1 MILRRLGRTDELIPE
16 VGIGTW
22 GYRGGVD
29 SLRKGI
35 EAGSRFIDTAE
46 SYGTE
51 EVVGQALKSA
61 QGAVFVATKVSPQN
75 FRAADL
81 KRSVDQSLRRLGLE
95 RVDLLQLHEPNDD
108 IPIEEPM
115 SALSD
120 LIQGGKVKFV
130 GVSNFSV
137 QQLEAAQAAFH
148 PHRIVSNQVRYS
160 IIDRTIETK
169 LLSHHQQNGITV
181 IAYSPLGRDIQ
192 RILDCDPTG
201 AIDEVARTIGRS
213 RAQVVLNWCLCHES
227 VVVIPKGNSEAH
239 IVDNCG
245 ASGWRLSED
254 QVKLLDSRIRYRR
267 RGRLDVLV
275 RRHTPGCVR
284 EAVLRT
290 AKLLPTSL
298 RRRLL

>member
-1 MILRRLGRTDELIPE
+1 MNFRELGRTKELIPE

-22 GYRGGVD
+22 GYRGGV
-29 SLRKGI
+29 SPLRKGI
-35 EAGSRFIDTAE
+35 AAGSRFIDTAE

-51 EVVGQALKSA
+51 EVVGEAIRAAPES
-61 QGAVFVATKVSPQN
+61 VFIATKVSPQN
-75 FRAADL
+75 FRSADL
-81 KRSVDQSLRRLGLE
+81 KRSVDQSLIRLGLE

-120 LIQGGKVKFV
+120 LIQSGKIRFA

-160 IIDRTIETK
+160 IIDRTIETE
-169 LLSHHQQNGITV
+169 LLPHHQQNGITV
-181 IAYSPLGRDIQ
+181 IAYSPLGRDMR

-201 AIDEVARTIGRS
+201 AIDEVARASGRS
-213 RAQVVLNWCLCHES
+213 KAQVILNWCLCHDS

-239 IVDNCG
+239 IADNCG
-245 ASGWRLSED
+245 ASGWRLSEE

-267 RGRLDVLV
+267 RGRLDRLV
-275 RRHTPGCVR
+275 RRHTPGFLR
-284 EAVLRT
+284 EAALRT
-290 AKLLPTSL
+290 ARLLPTSV